1 MQGKLYS
8 IMEISFDQIF
18 KEHLDDVTKMEEIGA
33 GSIEKLGI
41 QTSLGCLLGAL
52 EKESDEPLHLIP
64 SASLMVNHAHSRD
77 FREAHGIH
85 QWKADLCL
93 ESKLYQY

>member
-1 MQGKLYS
+1 
-8 IMEISFDQIF
+8 
-18 KEHLDDVTKMEEIGA
+18 MEEIGA